1 MNGIH
6 YVTDSKG
13 RKKAVIIDLKKHG
26 ALWEDFQDSLSAHL
40 RVEEPR
46 ETYESVKR
54 RLRRKGKLETRS
66 KSLSTKD
73 TKSTNSKKQSKRVNL
88 PS

>member
-1 MNGIH
+1 MNGIQ

-13 RKKAVIIDLKKHG
+13 KKKAVIIDLKKHG
-26 ALWEDFQDSLSAHL
+26 ALWEDFQDSLSARL

-54 RLRRKGKLETRS
+54 RLRRKGKLGG
-66 KSLSTKD
+66 
-73 TKSTNSKKQSKRVNL
+73 
-88 PS
+88 